1 MSDIDKKDKLD
12 PKKSPIEEN
21 SLEEVTAAEEAP
33 IEEASVEEVTATE
46 REAPV
51 EEAPIKEVAVEEET
65 PAVETS
71 IDQVN
76 IVADKAPI
84 ESDNSKENLDPLNG
98 SDDSVDLPFMIGI
111 KLGMTQIFSDD
122 GTSYPVTVVQ
132 AGPCTITQIKSD
144 RIDGYNS
151 IQLGFSDKKENKTNK
166 SLLGHFKK
174 SNTSPKKYL
183 KEFRT
188 NKVVEDLELGSTVKL
203 NAFNV
208 GDMLTITGYSKGR
221 GFAGHMKRHNFSGG
235 RASHGK
241 NSVMRKAGSVG
252 AGTSPGKV
260 WKGTRM
266 AGRMGNDKVTIKNLE
281 LVKVDSNDNLLF
293 VSGSIPGANNKI
305 VYINK

>member
-1 MSDIDKKDKLD
+1 MSDINKKDKLNT
-12 PKKSPIEEN
+12 EEN
-21 SLEEVTAAEEAP
+21 LAEEVEVDKAATNTEET
-33 IEEASVEEVTATE
+33 SVEE
-46 REAPV
+46 
-51 EEAPIKEVAVEEET
+51 
-65 PAVETS
+65 
-71 IDQVN
+71 DQVEKPT
-76 IVADKAPI
+76 VDAEDVHVEKTSTEESVDPAD
-84 ESDNSKENLDPLNG
+84 SKSAKD
-98 SDDSVDLPFMIGI
+98 DDSVDLPFMIGV

-132 AGPCTITQIKSD
+132 AGPCTVTQIKTD
-144 RIDGYNS
+144 KIDGYSS
-151 IQLGFSDKKENKTNK
+151 IQLGFLEKKENKTNK

-174 SNTSPKKYL
+174 SSSSPKKYL

-188 NKVVEDLELGSTVKL
+188 NQEINDLELGSIVKL

-208 GDMLTITGYSKGR
+208 GDMLTVTGYSKGR

-281 LVKVDSNDNLLF
+281 LIKVDNNDNLLF

>member
-1 MSDIDKKDKLD
+1 MSDINKKDKLNT
-12 PKKSPIEEN
+12 EEN
-21 SLEEVTAAEEAP
+21 LAEEVEVDKAATNTEET
-33 IEEASVEEVTATE
+33 SVEE
-46 REAPV
+46 
-51 EEAPIKEVAVEEET
+51 
-65 PAVETS
+65 
-71 IDQVN
+71 DQVEKPT
-76 IVADKAPI
+76 VDAEDVHVEKTSTEESVDPAD
-84 ESDNSKENLDPLNG
+84 SKSAKD
-98 SDDSVDLPFMIGI
+98 DDSVDLPFMIGV

-132 AGPCTITQIKSD
+132 AGPCTVTQIKTD
-144 RIDGYNS
+144 KIDGYSS
-151 IQLGFSDKKENKTNK
+151 IQLGFLEKKENKTNR

-174 SNTSPKKYL
+174 SSSSPKKYL

-188 NKVVEDLELGSTVKL
+188 NQEINDLELGSIVKL

-208 GDMLTITGYSKGR
+208 GDMLTVTGYSKGR

-281 LVKVDSNDNLLF
+281 LIKVDNNDNLLF

>member
-1 MSDIDKKDKLD
+1 MSDINKKDKLNT
-12 PKKSPIEEN
+12 EEN
-21 SLEEVTAAEEAP
+21 LTEDVKVDKATANTEEN
-33 IEEASVEEVTATE
+33 
-46 REAPV
+46 PV
-51 EEAPIKEVAVEEET
+51 EEDKVEKSTVDAEDVHVEETSTEKSVD
-65 PAVETS
+65 AVDS
-71 IDQVN
+71 
-76 IVADKAPI
+76 
-84 ESDNSKENLDPLNG
+84 ESTKD
-98 SDDSVDLPFMIGI
+98 DDSVDLPFMIGV

-132 AGPCTITQIKSD
+132 AGPCTITQIKTD
-144 RIDGYNS
+144 KIDGYSS
-151 IQLGFSDKKENKTNK
+151 IQLGFLEKKENKTNK

-174 SNTSPKKYL
+174 SSSSPKKYL

-188 NKVVEDLELGSTVKL
+188 NQEINDLELGSIVKL

-208 GDMLTITGYSKGR
+208 GDMLTVTGYSKGK

-266 AGRMGNDKVTIKNLE
+266 AGRMGNDRVTIKNLE
-281 LVKVDSNDNLLF
+281 LVKVDNSENLLF
-293 VSGSIPGANNKI
+293 VSGSIPGANNRI